1 MSADTR
7 RTKERAALGREA
19 ILAAATE
26 LAASGAAI
34 TFRGLGSALG
44 ADPTAIYRRFRDKD
58 ELMAALL
65 DGLIAASLDGV
76 DPEAPWREQ
85 LRSGAVSTIDIC
97 AAHPQVGAEATAI
110 STGGP
115 GELEVIDWILGQ
127 LGRAGLDRQQVV
139 RCYAAYSSYVLA
151 AAATMSRQRLQE
163 IEGVP
168 PSTWVGDLRSVDP
181 ARHPALSAVLPEL
194 LRLTPREVFLD
205 GIDVLLD
212 SFEAAAEHADHS

>member
-7 RTKERAALGREA
+7 RTKERSALGREA

-76 DPEAPWREQ
+76 DRDAPWRDQ
-85 LRSGAVSTIDIC
+85 LRSGAVSTIDIF

-115 GELEVIDWILGQ
+115 GELAVIDWILSQ
-127 LGRAGLDRQQVV
+127 LDRAGLDRQQVV

-151 AAATMSRQRLQE
+151 AAATMSQQQLKE
-163 IEGVP
+163 NEGVP
-168 PSTWVGDLRSVDP
+168 PSSWVGDLRAVDP
-181 ARHPALSAVLPEL
+181 TRHPALSSVLPEL
-194 LRLTPREVFLD
+194 LVLTPREVFLE

-212 SFEAAAEHADHS
+212 SFEAIVDHDARA

>member
-7 RTKERAALGREA
+7 RAKERVALDRDA

-58 ELMAALL
+58 ELMGALL
-65 DGLIAASLDGV
+65 DGLIADSLAGV
-76 DPEAPWREQ
+76 DRDAPWRDQ
-85 LRSGAVSTIDIC
+85 LREGAVRTIDTF
-97 AAHPQVGAEATAI
+97 AAHPQVGAEATTI
-110 STGGP
+110 DTGGP
-115 GELEVIDWILGQ
+115 GELAVIDWILHQ
-127 LGRAGLDRQQVV
+127 LGRAGLDKQQVV

-151 AAATMSRQRLQE
+151 AAATLSRQRMQE
-163 IEGVP
+163 LEGER
-168 PSTWVGDLRSVDP
+168 SAAWIGDLRSVDP
-181 ARHPALSAVLPEL
+181 ARQPSLAAVLPEL
-194 LRLTPREVFLD
+194 LALTGREVFLA

-212 SFEAAAEHADHS
+212 SFEAIVEHDAH